1 MERVWPQLEMFAA
14 QMLGALARDHT
25 RQ

>member
-25 RQ
+25 PQ